1 LLFKGEVSVYKDMVR
16 MDNFIAENA
25 LSDRVIDHYDYYLFD
40 DKQGLKRAI
49 RTAKY
54 RTVSELLSLYQIDQD
69 FVEQLPSD
77 LRFKDIVEILQGYER
92 WKNRNVVSNA
102 KGHLAN

>member
-1 LLFKGEVSVYKDMVR
+1 LRKNKNYHIF
-16 MDNFIAENA
+16 
-25 LSDRVIDHYDYYLFD
+25 FD

-54 RTVSELLSLYQIDQD
+54 RTVSELLKFYEIEQD
-69 FVEQLPSD
+69 FIDQLPSD

-92 WKNRNVVSNA
+92 WKY
-102 KGHLAN
+102 